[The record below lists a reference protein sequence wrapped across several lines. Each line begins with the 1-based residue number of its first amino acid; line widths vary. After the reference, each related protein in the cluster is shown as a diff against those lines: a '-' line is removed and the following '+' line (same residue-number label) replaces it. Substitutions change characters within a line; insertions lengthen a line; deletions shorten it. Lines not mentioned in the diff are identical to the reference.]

1 LSCQTKQDK
10 MKKSILCTAIIL
22 FFSITACNDKNKSKT
37 ESNSVESNIN
47 QKTKEMKSHISIFE
61 IPATDISRAVDFYK
75 AILGINIEKM
85 EFPEMQM
92 GIFPYE
98 EQMVTGV
105 IVKTEGDKPSANGV
119 TIYLNGGDNL
129 QVILD
134 KVEKNGGE
142 IIVPKSPHADDSGYY
157 ALFLDSEGNKMGL
170 HSPN

>member
-1 LSCQTKQDK
+1 MVLLGFCLAAFEGQDQSNTVNR
-10 MKKSILCTAIIL
+10 SIDLNGTQ
-22 FFSITACNDKNKSKT
+22 KNIPM
-37 ESNSVESNIN
+37 NSF
-47 QKTKEMKSHISIFE
+47 ISIFE
-61 IPATDISRAVDFYK
+61 IPATEISRAVDFYQ
-75 AILGINIEKM
+75 AILDIHIVKM

-105 IVKTEGDKPSANGV
+105 IMKAEGYTPSASGV
-119 TIYLNGGDNL
+119 TIYLNGGDDL

-142 IIVPKSPHADDSGYY
+142 IIVPKSLHADESGFF
-157 ALFLDSEGNKMGL
+157 AVFLDSEGNKMGL